1 MRRQALNSLLSLLLA
16 LAVLAAL
23 PLLSGC
29 RAGNTG
35 TEEQNLFV
43 RVEAEGVYEIG
54 VSTAGSSG
62 GGRNADNS
70 PIAPGDTLSFDLSP
84 IVLEYTVTALAQDGT
99 VLASGTFEDDFSG
112 GATVSLTVT
121 PSFQIQQ
128 NSKRQS

>member
-1 MRRQALNSLLSLLLA
+1 MSLLLA

-29 RAGNTG
+29 GAGNTG
-35 TEEQNLFV
+35 TEEKNLFV
-43 RVEAEGVYEIG
+43 RVEAEGG
-54 VSTAGSSG
+54 RKRWCPPCRLLG

-70 PIAPGDTLSFDLSP
+70 PHRPRGHPLLRPIPHSP
-84 IVLEYTVTALAQDGT
+84 ESTVTALAQDGT